1 LLIKEYFQEIAD
13 IINNHPAVQPASVE
27 YDKRSAYIG
36 FIRGSLW
43 FPNNSVLHFREY
55 ADVQNDIVLYMY
67 VYQYQNAEDIMI
79 FRYDNTPHFPNLHTF
94 PHHKHDGS
102 ESNVVSTVQPNLT
115 SVLYEIQQIL
125 ISE

>member
-1 LLIKEYFQEIAD
+1 MLIKEYFQEIAD
-13 IINNHPAVQPASVE
+13 IINNHPAVQSASVE
-27 YDKRSAYIG
+27 YDKRSGHIG

-43 FPNNSVLHFREY
+43 FFNKSVLHFREY

-67 VYQYQNAEDIMI
+67 AYQYQNAENIMI
-79 FRYDNTPHFPNLHTF
+79 FRYDNTPHFPSLHTF

-102 ESNVVSTVQPNLT
+102 ESNVISAIQPNLT